1 MNGYSN
7 FINAVKRQRN
17 LGLDSSVTRQKAESK
32 YGSHITQFVAKD
44 FYVDDGLTSCA
55 TSEEAIKV
63 MKDTQEALKEFGN
76 LRLHK
81 FASKDPD
88 VISVFSSDDLA
99 TSLKDLDLESDDKPL
114 QRSLGL
120 NWDLNSD
127 NFLFRLSPDDKP
139 VTRRA

>member
-1 MNGYSN
+1 
-7 FINAVKRQRN
+7 
-17 LGLDSSVTRQKAESK
+17 
-32 YGSHITQFVAKD
+32 
-44 FYVDDGLTSCA
+44 
-55 TSEEAIKV
+55 

-81 FASKDPD
+81 FASNDPD
-88 VISVFSSDDLA
+88 VISFFPSDDLA
-99 TSLKDLDLESDDKPL
+99 ISLKDLDLESDDKPL

-139 VTRRA
+139 VTRRGILSTINSIYTYVRGILNVSMSFRVFFQISHSVAISSDTGSSQSTV